1 MRISEYILACSI
13 VVNGLI
19 INVILAKFEVNTA
32 VLLKIEFFWNITLC
46 RWTVFRRIRRD
57 VVQGEWTS

>member
-1 MRISEYILACSI
+1 MRIAEYIVGCRF

-19 INVILAKFEVNTA
+19 INFILAKLEVITA

-46 RWTVFRRIRRD
+46 
-57 VVQGEWTS
+57 

>member
-1 MRISEYILACSI
+1 MRIAEYIVVYSI

-19 INVILAKFEVNTA
+19 INFILAKFEVITA

-46 RWTVFRRIRRD
+46 
-57 VVQGEWTS
+57 